1 MKLYREFRT
10 QEEIDEQ
17 YDLES
22 VLDMPSY
29 AARDIMTSQRA
40 CETLSCHLDTRYGPT
55 MDEVVDVFPSGKPG
69 SPVLV
74 FIHCGWW
81 RLLSNREH
89 RFVALGLVPHDFTVV
104 VLNLSFSSSPQPSPL
119 GSLP

>member
-40 CETLSCHLDTRYGPT
+40 CETLSCHLDTRYIASALTLAMG
-55 MDEVVDVFPSGKPG
+55 G
-69 SPVLV
+69 L
-74 FIHCGWW
+74 
-81 RLLSNREH
+81 
-89 RFVALGLVPHDFTVV
+89 ALGVIVGAFLKETAPRRKQLSETANVPV
-104 VLNLSFSSSPQPSPL
+104 
-119 GSLP
+119 